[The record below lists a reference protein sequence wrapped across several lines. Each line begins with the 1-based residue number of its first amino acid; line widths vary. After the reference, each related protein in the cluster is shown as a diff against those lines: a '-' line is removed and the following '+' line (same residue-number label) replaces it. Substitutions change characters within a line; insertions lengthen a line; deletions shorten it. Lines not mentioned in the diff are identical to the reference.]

1 MERGQGVKAV
11 GLGVVLFAGCVFLQ
25 SAPAQASPLRIDNGA
40 LVSLSYFLEA
50 NGTPIIPQDKKQV
63 MKFIEGK
70 GAYPAAF
77 EKQLIGLKKG
87 DRKEI
92 TLTPEQGYGPHLAEL
107 VKRID
112 KKQFPAN
119 IPLKEGLLLSAKSGR
134 HAVRIA
140 KVLEDSV
147 VMDENHPLAGKTLTY
162 HIQVTD
168 VSE

>member
-1 MERGQGVKAV
+1 MERNKAIKKAV
-11 GLGVVLFAGCVFLQ
+11 LAVFLIAGCVFSRQTL
-25 SAPAQASPLRIDNGA
+25 SQASQVRIDNGN

-50 NGTPIIPQDKKQV
+50 NGAPIIPQDKKQI

-87 DRKEI
+87 DSKEI

-112 KKQFPAN
+112 KKQFPSN
-119 IPLKEGLLLSAKSGR
+119 IPLKEGLLLNAKSGR

-168 VSE
+168 VSQ